1 MSDKVLPYREIVQSH
16 GGSTMVLGDIFER
29 FARQSPVTVMARA
42 ALEHAL
48 APEAIDALF
57 ERTAQRQY
65 TRTLLFSS
73 VVDLMAAVVAKIQPA
88 VNAAYRAR
96 AETLG
101 VSLKAVYDKLDRTE
115 TGVSAE
121 LVRHTARTLDPVI
134 TAMGGGRA
142 AWLPGYSIKI
152 LDGNHL
158 AGTQHRLKELRTTG
172 AGALPGKAL
181 VVLDP
186 QAMLVT
192 DVFCCEDGHAQ
203 ERSLLEAVLEQIRA
217 GEVWIADRNFCTTGF
232 LFGISDRRGSF
243 VIRQHGATLHIE
255 WAGER
260 RPCGRVETG
269 AVFEQEMR
277 LGDGD
282 GRTMLV
288 RRITVELDQPT
299 RDGEAEIHI
308 LTNLPAEVADSRMI
322 AELYRRRWTVE
333 AAFGELA
340 TCLKG
345 EIDTLGYPKAA
356 LFAFCVAL
364 VSYNLMSVVKAA
376 LRSVHG
382 EEPVE
387 ELSFYYLAG
396 EVAGT
401 HRGMMIAIPE
411 DEWAVFHGLAAEGFG
426 RVLRDL
432 AAGVR
437 LSVYR
442 KQIRGPKRPPTKRD
456 SGAKV
461 KHVSTAKLLGKRR
474 GST

>member
-1 MSDKVLPYREIVQSH
+1 
-16 GGSTMVLGDIFER
+16 MVLDDIFER

-48 APEAIDALF
+48 APQAIDALF
-57 ERTAQRQY
+57 EHTAQRQY

-73 VVDLMAAVVAKIQPA
+73 VVDLMGSVVAKIQPA

-96 AETLG
+96 AE
-101 VSLKAVYDKLDRTE
+101 AVYDKLERTE
-115 TGVSAE
+115 PGLSAE
-121 LVRHTARTLDPVI
+121 LVRHTARTLGPVI
-134 TAMGGGRA
+134 TAMGGERA
-142 AWLPGYSIKI
+142 AWLPSYRVKI

-158 AGTQHRLKELRTTG
+158 AGTQHRLKELRTVG

-186 QAMLVT
+186 QAMLVA

-203 ERSLLEAVLEQIRA
+203 ERSLLGEVLESVRPRD
-217 GEVWIADRNFCTTGF
+217 VWVADRNFCTTDF
-232 LFGISDRRGSF
+232 LFGIDRRDGAF

-255 WAGER
+255 WTGER
-260 RPCGRVETG
+260 RACGRSGTG
-269 AVFEQEMR
+269 EVFEQEMR

-282 GRTMLV
+282 GGTMTV
-288 RRITVELDQPT
+288 RRITVELDTPT
-299 RDGEAEIHI
+299 RDGETEVHI
-308 LTNLPAEVADSRMI
+308 LTNLPAGVADALAI
-322 AELYRRRWTVE
+322 ADLYRRRWTVE

-340 TCLKG
+340 TCLNG

-356 LFAFCVAL
+356 LFAFCVAS
-364 VSYNLMSVVKAA
+364 VSYNVMSVVKAA

-382 EEPVE
+382 EEAVE
-387 ELSFYYLAG
+387 GLSFYYLAD

-411 DEWAVFHGLAAEGFG
+411 DEWAVFHGLTAAAFG
-426 RVLRDL
+426 RILKDL

-437 LSVYR
+437 LSSYR
-442 KQIRGPKRPPTKRD
+442 KQVRGPKRPQPKRE
-456 SGAKV
+456 SGAKI
-461 KHVSTAKLLGKRR
+461 KHVSTAKLLEKRK

>member
-1 MSDKVLPYREIVQSH
+1 VVLD
-16 GGSTMVLGDIFER
+16 DIFER
-29 FARQSPVTVMARA
+29 FAQQSPVSVMVRA
-42 ALEHAL
+42 ALEHTL
-48 APEAIDALF
+48 SPRTIDDLF

-73 VVDLMAAVVAKIQPA
+73 VVDLMGSVVARVQPA

-101 VSLKAVYDKLDRTE
+101 VSIKAVYDKLDRTE
-115 TGVSAE
+115 PGISAE
-121 LVRHTARTLDPVI
+121 LVRHTARALEPVI
-134 TAMGGGRA
+134 TAMRGERA
-142 AWLPGYSIKI
+142 PWLPGYRVKI

-158 AGTQHRLKELRTTG
+158 AGTQHRLKELRTIG

-192 DVFCCEDGHAQ
+192 DVFPCEDGHAQ
-203 ERSLLEAVLEQIRA
+203 ERSLLDQVLETIRPD
-217 GEVWIADRNFCTTGF
+217 EVWIADRNFCTTDF
-232 LFGISDRRGSF
+232 LFGIARRGGCF
-243 VIRQHGATLHIE
+243 VIRQHGATLFIE
-255 WAGER
+255 GMGER
-260 RPCGRVETG
+260 RSCGRSETG

-277 LGDGD
+277 LGDGH
-282 GRTMLV
+282 GGTMTV
-288 RRITVELDQPT
+288 RRITVELDTPT
-299 RDGEAEIHI
+299 RDGETEVHI
-308 LTNLPAEVADSRMI
+308 LTNLPAEVADALVI
-322 AELYRRRWTVE
+322 ADLYRRRWSVE

-340 TCLKG
+340 TCLNG
-345 EIDTLGYPKAA
+345 EVETLGYPKAA

-364 VSYNLMSVVKAA
+364 VSYNMMSVVRAA

-382 EEPVE
+382 EAAVE
-387 ELSFYYLAG
+387 GLSFYYLAD

-411 DEWAVFHGLAAEGFG
+411 EEWAVFHGLTAAAFG
-426 RVLRDL
+426 RVLLDL

-437 LSVYR
+437 LSSYR
-442 KQIRGPKRPPTKRD
+442 KQVRGPKRPPPKRE

-461 KHVSTAKLLGKRR
+461 KHVSTAKLLGKRK

>member
-1 MSDKVLPYREIVQSH
+1 
-16 GGSTMVLGDIFER
+16 MVLDDIFER

-48 APEAIDALF
+48 SPRAIDALF
-57 ERTAQRQY
+57 DRTAERQY

-73 VVDLMAAVVAKIQPA
+73 VVDLMGTVVAKIRPA
-88 VNAAYRAR
+88 VNAAYRAK
-96 AETLG
+96 AEALG
-101 VSLKAVYDKLDRTE
+101 VSLRAVYDKLERLE
-115 TGVSAE
+115 PGLSAE
-121 LVRHTARTLDPVI
+121 LVRHTARTLNPVV
-134 TAMGGGRA
+134 TAMGGERA
-142 AWLPGYSIKI
+142 AWLPGYSVKI

-158 AGTQHRLKELRTTG
+158 AGTEHRLKGLRTIG

-186 QAMLVT
+186 EAMLVS
-192 DVFCCEDGHAQ
+192 DVFPCEDGHAQ
-203 ERSLLEAVLEQIRA
+203 ERSLLGPVLEAIRA

-232 LFGISDRRGSF
+232 LFGIARRDGCF

-255 WAGER
+255 GMGER
-260 RPCGRVETG
+260 RPCGRSETG
-269 AVFEQEMR
+269 GVFEQELR

-282 GRTMLV
+282 GGSMVV
-288 RRITVELDQPT
+288 RRITIELDTPT
-299 RDGEAEIHI
+299 RDGETEVHV
-308 LTNLPAEVADSRMI
+308 LTNLPAEVAD
-322 AELYRRRWTVE
+322 ALAVADLYRRRWTVE

-340 TCLKG
+340 TCLNG

-364 VSYNLMSVVKAA
+364 VSYNVMSVVKAA

-382 EEPVE
+382 EEAAE
-387 ELSFYYLAG
+387 GLSFYYLAD

-411 DEWAVFHGLAAEGFG
+411 DEWAVFHGLTAGAFG
-426 RVLRDL
+426 GILLDL

-437 LSVYR
+437 LSAYR
-442 KQIRGPKRPPTKRD
+442 KQVRGPKRPQPKRE
-456 SGAKV
+456 SGAKI
-461 KHVSTAKLLGKRR
+461 KHVSTAKLLEKRK